1 MQYFKVPS
9 QMDGKRVFRQLE
21 DGSFERTFTPVR
33 ELVRDELYTERELCV
48 SRFPDRKFA
57 GFLERVLQFEVA
69 IQNTQKEGLCLT
81 LFLFFDFPIF
91 LFSYFPQYSSYLN
104 GYS

>member
-33 ELVRDELYTERELCV
+33 ELVRDELYTERELCKLGLGYLKNKLECIEISRQKVCWFFGARFAV
-48 SRFPDRKFA
+48 SI
-57 GFLERVLQFEVA
+57 L
-69 IQNTQKEGLCLT
+69 
-81 LFLFFDFPIF
+81 PI
-91 LFSYFPQYSSYLN
+91 
-104 GYS
+104 